1 MAQDVALLT
10 QWKERLK
17 RQEESGMTIEA
28 FCEKEGV
35 STSMFYRWRRHLQ
48 DSTAEPAATEQA
60 NVAKQAGKKRDGG
73 GGGGG
78 RRVKSGRK
86 KPYQPAKR
94 RTGNL
99 RSFCNCP
106 CEACGR
112 CPGLS

>member
-48 DSTAEPAATEQA
+48 DSSAEPAATEQA
-60 NVAKQAGKKRDGG
+60 NVAKQAGNKRDGTT
-73 GGGGG
+73 
-78 RRVKSGRK
+78 RKKREK
-86 KPYQPAKR
+86 KPYQPTKR
-94 RTGNL
+94 RTGSL
-99 RSFCNCP
+99 RSFCNCR

-112 CPGLS
+112 CLGSN